1 MSDAVDQ
8 ALSKLLEEY
17 PLSSCSSN
25 GGVCTS
31 CGLEI
36 LINEGISAPVREG
49 APIILP
55 GDHDDTND
63 QDDVVQERRDSDL
76 ISPLENVVK
85 ITAADDHENHKIS
98 NVSNVADQESGLI
111 GAIVAKVLGGVRYI
125 GHVTGYEAEFG
136 RFKIIYE
143 NNYQESVEKE
153 ELLQMFASHDLVRTY
168 YNRVATGGRPRKTRR
183 RKKAAKARQDKIDYI
198 PAKRVP
204 RAKKESTYIPL
215 AFRET
220 RKDAYYWY

>member
-1 MSDAVDQ
+1 MSDALDQ

-36 LINEGISAPVREG
+36 LINEE
-49 APIILP
+49 APILA
-55 GDHDDTND
+55 GDDDAND

-76 ISPLENVVK
+76 VSPLENVVK
-85 ITAADDHENHKIS
+85 MITSADDHENRKIS
-98 NVSNVADQESGLI
+98 DVSNVADQESVLI
-111 GAIVAKVLGGVRYI
+111 GAIVAKVLGGVRYV
-125 GHVTGYEAEFG
+125 GQVTGYEAETG

-143 NNYQESVEKE
+143 NNYEESVEKE
-153 ELLQMFASHDLVRTY
+153 ELLQMFASQDLVRTY
-168 YNRVATGGRPRKTRR
+168 YNRVATGGKPRKTRR
-183 RKKAAKARQDKIDYI
+183 RKKAAKARQDKTDYI

-204 RAKKESTYIPL
+204 RAEKESTYIPL

-220 RKDAYYWY
+220 RKDAYYWYYF